1 MYYSNLIVGLKI
13 QSHILQLI
21 FQKTQFEFQRQCNKH
36 FIKFPNFNLAHQIMY
51 SIFNKKINL
60 FQFVDTKIQMIA
72 TVFTVKL
79 PMAQILMTNLRLLS
93 NSKMEG
99 ATMPTFKELN
109 TKGVQRQYEMTNTF
123 VRTKKARDTKV
134 VKKQPSMTT
143 K

>member
-1 MYYSNLIVGLKI
+1 
-13 QSHILQLI
+13 
-21 FQKTQFEFQRQCNKH
+21 
-36 FIKFPNFNLAHQIMY
+36 MY
-51 SIFNKKINL
+51 SVFNKKINL